1 MVRVKPGHAAG
12 VSVLLV
18 LAWLAL
24 WLVIDTPGDSIPGA
38 LAVAVAWVPLLPA
51 VPGLFRG
58 SRRAAGWSAL
68 AGVFYEGF
76 AVMEVV
82 ANPASRA
89 WAAVAVALI
98 FLMISAQVRMLRTR
112 SCPGGVTGK
121 PAR

>member
-1 MVRVKPGHAAG
+1 MVRVKPGQAAG
-12 VSVLLV
+12 VTVLLV
-18 LAWLAL
+18 LVWLAL
-24 WLVIDTPGDSIPGA
+24 WLVIDAPGDSIPVA
-38 LAVAVAWVPLLPA
+38 LAVAVAWLPLLPA

-89 WAAVAVALI
+89 WAAGAVALI

-112 SCPGGVTGK
+112 ATPGDVTDRS
-121 PAR
+121 AR